1 MSTRVRRTQI
11 ASSGRAFGAR
21 SRLLTSGMAR
31 RATALLT
38 LVAFVAPIVTPTLAA
53 AQSSGEP
60 LEQVTESD
68 WAQPTHTFDVVPNLQ
83 PDVGPDNGVGDNTT
97 RDPNLHAPDDS

>member
-11 ASSGRAFGAR
+11 ASSGRAFGPR

-38 LVAFVAPIVTPTLAA
+38 LVAFAVGLFVVSAIAFQAALRYARRAGTLA
-53 AQSSGEP
+53 QY
-60 LEQVTESD
+60 
-68 WAQPTHTFDVVPNLQ
+68 
-83 PDVGPDNGVGDNTT
+83 
-97 RDPNLHAPDDS
+97 